1 MRYDITIF
9 LNFTKNE
16 HVLHLGE
23 VIMQKTEKKKMSV
36 SVMLGIGFGVLILF
50 TCIIAVI
57 SLINVDYI
65 IKSLRQINDVN
76 ALKQRHAIDF
86 RGSVHDRSIA
96 IRDVVL
102 TNSNDSMTLASLEK
116 QISSLQDF
124 YTKAADGMERDFVAK
139 NMFDSEEQRI
149 YNAIHQTRIK
159 VVPMIDEIIVLKKQ
173 GENEAAERELQTL
186 APYFVTWLAQINEF
200 INLEES
206 KNGALTKELRNA
218 VDSFKV
224 ILFVL
229 VGASILFGV
238 LIASYI
244 MRSLLNSLGGE
255 PYFASRAVSRIAN
268 GNLQEC
274 VTFKGEGSM
283 LASIATMQTR
293 LKDIIQAVIESSN
306 QINEATHKVAKT
318 SNEAKQA
325 STIQTQSSSVIATK
339 INEMNEAISEISNA
353 ARLSEQNARK
363 NVELS
368 LEGVKVVNTTAEEIG
383 KMTMLIN
390 DSANNMRGL
399 QQQSLEISNSAS
411 LIAEIADQTNLL
423 ALNAAIEAARAGEH
437 GRGFAVVAD
446 EVRRLAERTAD
457 STNEIAKII
466 QSIQQGIETSVESI
480 EVIVPQIEKGQELIS
495 NSVSLLSQIQEQAQD
510 SLTKAQEVAHSSGQQ
525 EITMESIAK
534 DMQNISNLSV
544 STGES
549 LQNTNET
556 IRKLEQ
562 ISDGLKQ
569 HMLYFKI

>member
-1 MRYDITIF
+1 
-9 LNFTKNE
+9 
-16 HVLHLGE
+16 
-23 VIMQKTEKKKMSV
+23 MQKTEKKKMSV

>member
-1 MRYDITIF
+1 MET
-9 LNFTKNE
+9 
-16 HVLHLGE
+16 
-23 VIMQKTEKKKMSV
+23 TEKKKMSV
-36 SVMLGIGFGVLILF
+36 SVMLGIGFGVLLLF

-149 YNAIHQTRIK
+149 YNAIHQTRMK
-159 VVPMIDEIIVLKKQ
+159 AMPMINEIVAMKKRGQ
-173 GENEAAERELQTL
+173 NEAAERELQAL

>member
-1 MRYDITIF
+1 MET
-9 LNFTKNE
+9 
-16 HVLHLGE
+16 
-23 VIMQKTEKKKMSV
+23 TEKKKMSV
-36 SVMLGIGFGVLILF
+36 SVMLGIGFGVLLLF

-102 TNSNDSMTLASLEK
+102 TSSSNSAALSYLEK
-116 QISSLQDF
+116 EINALQDF
-124 YTKAADGMERDFVAK
+124 YMKAANGMEEDFLAK
-139 NMFDSEEQRI
+139 NMFDSEESRI
-149 YNAIHQTRIK
+149 YASIRQTRMK
-159 VVPMIDEIIVLKKQ
+159 TMPMIDNIIAMKKRGQ
-173 GENEAAERELQTL
+173 NELAEKELQAI
-186 APYFVTWLAQINEF
+186 APHFVTWLAQINEF

-206 KNGALTKELRNA
+206 KNQNLTKELRDA
-218 VDSFKV
+218 VDSFKA

-238 LIASYI
+238 LIALYI
-244 MRSLLNSLGGE
+244 VRSLLNSLGGE
-255 PYFASRAVSRIAN
+255 PYSASRAVSRIAN

-283 LASIATMQTR
+283 LASISAMQTR
-293 LKDIIQAVIESSN
+293 LKEIIQAVIESSN

-318 SNEAKQA
+318 SNEAQQA

-353 ARLSEQNARK
+353 AKLSEQNALK

-399 QQQSLEISNSAS
+399 QQQSLEISNSAN

-446 EVRRLAERTAD
+446 EVRRLAERTAG

-525 EITMESIAK
+525 EATMESIAQ

-544 STGES
+544 STGQS

-556 IRKLEQ
+556 IHKLEQ

-569 HMLYFKI
+569 HMQYFKI